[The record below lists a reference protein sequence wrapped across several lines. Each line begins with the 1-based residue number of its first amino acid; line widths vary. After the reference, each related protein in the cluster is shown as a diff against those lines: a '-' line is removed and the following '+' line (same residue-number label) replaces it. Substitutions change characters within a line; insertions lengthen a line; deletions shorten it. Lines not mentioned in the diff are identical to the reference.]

1 MADDAFDRL
10 DLQILAALQ
19 ESNQTSAQD
28 LAERIPLSASA
39 ILRRIRGY
47 RESGVIAADVS
58 VLEPTA
64 VGDRISV
71 LLHIQLE
78 RHAQAS
84 VGEFRAHLT
93 AAKEVQAFLEITGT
107 YDIACI
113 AVFRSM
119 EEFNRFADAKIADH
133 PAVRRYEASFI
144 KKRVKFSTALPL

>member
-1 MADDAFDRL
+1 MSEAAFDRL

-19 ESNQTSAQD
+19 ESNQTSAQE

-47 RESGVIAADVS
+47 RETGVIASDVS
-58 VLEPTA
+58 VLEPSRL
-64 VGDRISV
+64 GERISV

-78 RHAQAS
+78 RHAQSS
-84 VGEFRAHLT
+84 VGEFRGQLS
-93 AAKEVQAFLEITGT
+93 AAKEVQAVLEITGA
-107 YDIACI
+107 YDIAVI

-119 EEFNRFADAKIADH
+119 EEFNRFADGRIADH

-144 KKRVKFSTALPL
+144 KKRVKFTTALPI